1 VPVFQGWPEEA
12 LEFFEG
18 LEADNSKT
26 YWQRHKATYEQAVLA
41 PMEALLDELRPE
53 WGESRIMRPYRDIR
67 FSADKS
73 PYKTFIAATVGPG
86 YVHLSSR
93 GLGAGTGVWE
103 VAADQ
108 LERYRQAVDE
118 AASGEKLS
126 SIVAEIR
133 AAGADV
139 MAHGSLKTA
148 PKGYPK
154 DHPRVEF
161 LRLKG
166 LAAWKDWPAGPWLG
180 TPEALERV
188 RGFLRDAAP
197 LNEWLEKYVGPST
210 LPAQRR

>member
-1 VPVFQGWPEEA
+1 M
-12 LEFFEG
+12 
-18 LEADNSKT
+18 T
-26 YWQRHKATYEQAVLA
+26 R
-41 PMEALLDELRPE
+41 
-53 WGESRIMRPYRDIR
+53 
-67 FSADKS
+67 
-73 PYKTFIAATVGPG
+73 
-86 YVHLSSR
+86 
-93 GLGAGTGVWE
+93 
-103 VAADQ
+103 
-108 LERYRQAVDE
+108 
-118 AASGEKLS
+118 
-126 SIVAEIR
+126 
-133 AAGADV
+133 DV

-180 TPEALERV
+180 TPEALEKV